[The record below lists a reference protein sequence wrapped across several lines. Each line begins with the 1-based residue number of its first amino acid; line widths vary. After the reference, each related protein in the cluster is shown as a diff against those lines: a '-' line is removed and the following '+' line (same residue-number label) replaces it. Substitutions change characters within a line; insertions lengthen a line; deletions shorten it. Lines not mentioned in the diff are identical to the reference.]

1 MSRGALISMFVAIF
15 ILPAMFM
22 VFDRLICATS
32 IGFGPG
38 KEKKAKA
45 KEANAV

>member
-1 MSRGALISMFVAIF
+1 MFVAIF

-38 KEKKAKA
+38 RNKKAKA
-45 KEANAV
+45 EKVNAV